1 MDQEAEKKKQMKMYV
16 TFRENE
22 DERELYKWIGKESKV
37 GGVSN
42 YFKQLA
48 LKDKQKKEQEGK

>member
-1 MDQEAEKKKQMKMYV
+1 MDLGLNKKKKQTRLYV

-22 DERELYKWIGKESKV
+22 EEEELYNWIIQKSKV

-42 YFKQLA
+42 YFKLLA
-48 LKDKQKKEQEGK
+48 LKDKQEGK

>member
-1 MDQEAEKKKQMKMYV
+1 MNNDLDEKKQMKMYV
-16 TFRENE
+16 TYRENDE
-22 DERELYKWIGKESKV
+22 ERELFNWVTKESKV